1 MLIIKVVQG
10 ENIERALK
18 RFRQKFRNTQQM
30 KQIRNNK
37 QFTKKSQQK
46 REELAKAVYKE
57 EYIRKAED

>member
-1 MLIIKVVQG
+1 MLIIKVIQG

-37 QFTKKSQQK
+37 QFTKKSQEK

-57 EYIRKAED
+57 EFIRKSEG